1 MSCIICNALYF
12 TPLSVYVYMYC
23 KHNSDSICDIG
34 PSSLHYI
41 EFCGIIHAQA
51 TEIFELLIFKIILF
65 FVGV

>member
-1 MSCIICNALYF
+1 MICIICNALYF
-12 TPLSVYVYMYC
+12 TPLSVYVYMYL
-23 KHNSDSICDIG
+23 KHIG